1 LVTSWAA
8 AAFDDFAT
16 GAQVSLANRTL
27 KNGGASF
34 VWSNIY
40 ETVECH
46 DSQLDARIPYAPQNQ
61 CIFIKCIRAKPDKF
75 WAKIFRPPSPPFN
88 LTGATLF
95 SSAGVACDAP
105 TLTKS
110 FSFGQ
115 KKARVHRVP
124 APRISNSA
132 AARVPY
138 KAPYYKPYKLN
149 YMFYGRQA
157 SVLFIISFF
166 FF

>member
-1 LVTSWAA
+1 
-8 AAFDDFAT
+8 
-16 GAQVSLANRTL
+16 
-27 KNGGASF
+27 
-34 VWSNIY
+34 
-40 ETVECH
+40 
-46 DSQLDARIPYAPQNQ
+46 
-61 CIFIKCIRAKPDKF
+61 
-75 WAKIFRPPSPPFN
+75 
-88 LTGATLF
+88 
-95 SSAGVACDAP
+95 VACDAP

-166 FF
+166 FFLNTIPVRLGTGLHVALSVKSKLHVLII